1 MTVVEKAAYLKGL
14 AEGLGVT
21 PDSKEG
27 KLWAALNDLLSDMAH
42 EIEDLQESNLDLA
55 DIIDDMG
62 EDLSYLEELT
72 CDLDTPDDVCDADYD
87 EDYDEDADEDPDEDE
102 ELEYD
107 GVIYD
112 VTCPACGEE
121 ISFDEET
128 LDKGYIL
135 CPECGEKLE
144 FDIGGEDD
152 IAEGLP
158 VLRAKGAKAWLSI
171 MYGCNNF
178 CTYCIV
184 PYVRGRERS
193 RRPEE
198 IEKELRELVAAG

>member
-72 CDLDTPDDVCDADYD
+72 CDLDTPDDMLD
-87 EDYDEDADEDPDEDE
+87 EDEDDSDEDESDE

-128 LDKGYIL
+128 LDKGYIE

-144 FDIGGEDD
+144 FDLSNDEEDD
-152 IAEGLP
+152 
-158 VLRAKGAKAWLSI
+158 K
-171 MYGCNNF
+171 
-178 CTYCIV
+178 
-184 PYVRGRERS
+184 
-193 RRPEE
+193 
-198 IEKELRELVAAG
+198 

>member
-112 VTCPACGEE
+112 VTCPACGAT
-121 ISFDEET
+121 SVVDEEAL
-128 LDKGYIL
+128 LDGEPV
-135 CPECGEKLE
+135 CPACGKPLDFE
-144 FDIGGEDD
+144 
-152 IAEGLP
+152 
-158 VLRAKGAKAWLSI
+158 V
-171 MYGCNNF
+171 
-178 CTYCIV
+178 T
-184 PYVRGRERS
+184 
-193 RRPEE
+193 EE
-198 IEKELRELVAAG
+198 

>member
-112 VTCPACGEE
+112 VTCPACGAT
-121 ISFDEET
+121 SVVDEEAL
-128 LDKGYIL
+128 LDGDPV
-135 CPECGEKLE
+135 CPSCGKPLDFE
-144 FDIGGEDD
+144 
-152 IAEGLP
+152 
-158 VLRAKGAKAWLSI
+158 V
-171 MYGCNNF
+171 
-178 CTYCIV
+178 T
-184 PYVRGRERS
+184 
-193 RRPEE
+193 EE
-198 IEKELRELVAAG
+198 

>member
-14 AEGLGVT
+14 VEGLGIA

-42 EIEDLQESNLDLA
+42 EIEDLQESNLNLA

-72 CDLDTPDDVCDADYD
+72 CALDTPDDMCEADYD
-87 EDYDEDADEDPDEDE
+87 EDDDEDEELEDEDE

-121 ISFDEET
+121 ISFDEDT
-128 LDKGYIL
+128 LDTGYIL

-144 FDIGGEDD
+144 FDLSTDD
-152 IAEGLP
+152 KDE
-158 VLRAKGAKAWLSI
+158 
-171 MYGCNNF
+171 
-178 CTYCIV
+178 
-184 PYVRGRERS
+184 
-193 RRPEE
+193 
-198 IEKELRELVAAG
+198 

>member
-14 AEGLGVT
+14 AEGLGVE

-72 CDLDTPDDVCDADYD
+72 CDLDTPDDMLD
-87 EDYDEDADEDPDEDE
+87 EDEDDSDEDDSDE

-128 LDKGYIL
+128 LDKGYIE

-144 FDIGGEDD
+144 FDLSNDEEDD
-152 IAEGLP
+152 
-158 VLRAKGAKAWLSI
+158 K
-171 MYGCNNF
+171 
-178 CTYCIV
+178 
-184 PYVRGRERS
+184 
-193 RRPEE
+193 
-198 IEKELRELVAAG
+198 

>member
-107 GVIYD
+107 GV
-112 VTCPACGEE
+112 
-121 ISFDEET
+121 FDEET

-152 IAEGLP
+152 ED
-158 VLRAKGAKAWLSI
+158 KD
-171 MYGCNNF
+171 
-178 CTYCIV
+178 
-184 PYVRGRERS
+184 E
-193 RRPEE
+193 
-198 IEKELRELVAAG
+198 

>member
-72 CDLDTPDDVCDADYD
+72 CDLDTPTMTKITMRT
-87 EDYDEDADEDPDEDE
+87 P
-102 ELEYD
+102 
-107 GVIYD
+107 
-112 VTCPACGEE
+112 TR
-121 ISFDEET
+121 
-128 LDKGYIL
+128 IL
-135 CPECGEKLE
+135 TKTR
-144 FDIGGEDD
+144 IWSMT
-152 IAEGLP
+152 A
-158 VLRAKGAKAWLSI
+158 SST
-171 MYGCNNF
+171 M
-178 CTYCIV
+178 
-184 PYVRGRERS
+184 
-193 RRPEE
+193 
-198 IEKELRELVAAG
+198 

>member
-14 AEGLGVT
+14 VEGLGIA

-72 CDLDTPDDVCDADYD
+72 CDLDTPDDMCDADYD

-112 VTCPACGEE
+112 VTCPACGQTSVFEE
-121 ISFDEET
+121 DALLDGAPVCPNCGKPLDFEVTEE
-128 LDKGYIL
+128 
-135 CPECGEKLE
+135 
-144 FDIGGEDD
+144 
-152 IAEGLP
+152 
-158 VLRAKGAKAWLSI
+158 
-171 MYGCNNF
+171 
-178 CTYCIV
+178 
-184 PYVRGRERS
+184 
-193 RRPEE
+193 
-198 IEKELRELVAAG
+198 